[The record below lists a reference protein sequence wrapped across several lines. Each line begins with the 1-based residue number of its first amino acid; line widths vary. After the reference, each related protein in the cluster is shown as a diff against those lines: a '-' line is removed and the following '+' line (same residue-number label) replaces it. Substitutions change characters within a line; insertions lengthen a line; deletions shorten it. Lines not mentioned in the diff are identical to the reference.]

1 MLNIPDNHP
10 ARDVWDTF
18 WISDEINNN
27 RESGSKYL
35 LRTHTSPVQIRE
47 MLK

>member
-1 MLNIPDNHP
+1 MPDNHP

-18 WISDEINNN
+18 WLSDEINSVKKPGE
-27 RESGSKYL
+27 RLL
-35 LRTHTSPVQIRE
+35 LRTHTSPVQVRE